1 MRGVTMPCA
10 DHCLGRSLTG
20 SPGCGDWADAFRIAS
35 VSALATVTVLQI
47 RAAQKK
53 ENENQNKGLGLTVGL
68 QRVFGEARVP
78 LLSTSDSR
86 EQMRRP
92 GLCFAVCWWL
102 VLSARPVPAASPEGS
117 WWPCD

>member
-1 MRGVTMPCA
+1 MHTILFHA
-10 DHCLGRSLTG
+10 HLGYIYPAGIGLELT
-20 SPGCGDWADAFRIAS
+20 A
-35 VSALATVTVLQI
+35 VQ
-47 RAAQKK
+47 AQR
-53 ENENQNKGLGLTVGL
+53 LTVGL

-117 WWPCD
+117 W